1 MSFKSNVRAFFKT
14 LLPLRITDQ
23 DINFLRE
30 FLTKQEQILFYRM
43 TMLDQRHSLD
53 TAYTIREMLGR
64 RTKIK
69 LEKMYKAALLH
80 DVGKAQFKLRV
91 WDRVLQ
97 ALFFM
102 LLPPFANYLADRG
115 SVKHEGYLRRMLFC
129 YKYHPRLG
137 AEMTKEIKVEEAVVY
152 LIEHHHDPV
161 SFNEP
166 KELSILREADDLA

>member
-1 MSFKSNVRAFFKT
+1 MSLKSNIRAFFKA
-14 LLPLRITDQ
+14 LLPLKITDQ
-23 DINFLRE
+23 DIAFLRE

-43 TMLDQRHSLD
+43 SVLDQRHSLD
-53 TAYTIREMLGR
+53 TAYTIREMLGK

-91 WDRVLQ
+91 RDRVLQ
-97 ALFFM
+97 SLFFM
-102 LLPPFANYLADRG
+102 FLSPFANYLADRG
-115 SVKHEGYLRRMLFC
+115 GVHHESYLCRMLYC

-137 AEMTKEIKVEEAVVY
+137 AEMAKEIKVEDAVVY

>member
-1 MSFKSNVRAFFKT
+1 MSLKNNVRAFLKT
-14 LLPLRITDQ
+14 LLPTRISDA
-23 DINFLRE
+23 DIAFLRE

-43 TMLDQRHSLD
+43 VAIDQRHALD
-53 TAYTIREMLGR
+53 TSYAIRDMLGK

-80 DVGKAQFKLRV
+80 DIGKAQFKLQV

-97 ALFFM
+97 TLFFK

-115 SVKHEGYLRRMLFC
+115 TVHHEGYLRRMLFC

-137 AEMTKEIKVEEAVVY
+137 AEMTKDIKVEESVTY
-152 LIEHHHDPV
+152 LIEHHHDQI

-166 KELSILREADDLA
+166 KELSILREADDIA

>member
-1 MSFKSNVRAFFKT
+1 MSFKSNVRAFFKA
-14 LLPLRITDQ
+14 LLPLHISDQ
-23 DINFLRE
+23 DVAFLRE
-30 FLTKQEQILFYRM
+30 FLSKQEQILFYRM
-43 TMLDQRHSLD
+43 AALDQRHALD
-53 TAYTIREMLGR
+53 TAYTIRDMLGK

-80 DVGKAQFKLRV
+80 DVGKAQFALKLS
-91 WDRVLQ
+91 DRVCQ
-97 ALFFM
+97 SLFFK

-115 SVKHEGYLRRMLFC
+115 SVNHESQLRRLLFC

-137 AEMTKEIKVEEAVVY
+137 AEMAKEIKVEEAVTY